1 MFKRIKLILIA
12 TIILSGCSTTNN
24 ESNKETKSVPEE
36 MEASKY
42 VGQGFQPPAEKD
54 AIEFA
59 KKHKDKIAKRGE
71 QFFEQFFMDNFGLK
85 VKATNVVGSG
95 DGVEVYVHCDDHDIV
110 FNASIPFDKSI
121 IDSDSS
127 LRSED
132 KGDDMSTLV
141 GTVLS
146 GFEYRAHKEELD
158 NLTEVLKEYKS
169 KYKYT
174 GYTENAIMKTQN
186 SGFRNEYYYL
196 TAIPYTLD
204 EYKRYFQPLIK
215 EDDKSFRD
223 GMRNSKKQLKD
234 KSRPYVVT
242 TLFSTKD
249 NFTKDNTIDEMID
262 FSEVLKKKKN
272 IPHDLNV
279 SLQISNKYIN
289 TTRPNYSK
297 KDVIEVGVFNHEKAN
312 TND

>member
-1 MFKRIKLILIA
+1 MLKKAKLILIA
-12 TIILSGCSTTNN
+12 TLLLSGCSTTNN

-59 KKHKDKIAKRGE
+59 KKHKDKIAKRG
-71 QFFEQFFMDNFGLK
+71 EQFFMDNFGLK

-146 GFEYRAHKEELD
+146 GFEYRAQKEKYD
-158 NLTEVLKEYKS
+158 NLYKFFKDNEK
-169 KYKYT
+169 KYQYT
-174 GYTENAIMKTQN
+174 GFTKKAINKTQN
-186 SGFRNEYYYL
+186 SGYENEYFYIVANIPTLQEYRKYY
-196 TAIPYTLD
+196 
-204 EYKRYFQPLIK
+204 EPLIK
-215 EDDKSFRD
+215 KNNLNFKK
-223 GMRNSKKQLKD
+223 GMKEARKGVGYKAEIE
-234 KSRPYVVT
+234 VHT
-242 TLFSTKD
+242 TLFSKSSNFSKDKKLDDVIDLSESTKKLHL
-249 NFTKDNTIDEMID
+249 NFENTKIFLQLAKSTI
-262 FSEVLKKKKN
+262 STNRV
-272 IPHDLNV
+272 
-279 SLQISNKYIN
+279 
-289 TTRPNYSK
+289 NYS
-297 KDVIEVGVFNHEKAN
+297 DNESIRIEVE
-312 TND
+312 

>member
-1 MFKRIKLILIA
+1 MLKKAKLILIA
-12 TIILSGCSTTNN
+12 TLLLSGCSTTNN

-71 QFFEQFFMDNFGLK
+71 QFFMDNFSLK

-146 GFEYRAHKEELD
+146 GFEYRAQKEKYD
-158 NLTEVLKEYKS
+158 NLYKFFKENEKKYQYTGFTKEAINKTQNVGYQNEYFYITYLSRNLKEYR
-169 KYKYT
+169 KYY
-174 GYTENAIMKTQN
+174 E
-186 SGFRNEYYYL
+186 
-196 TAIPYTLD
+196 
-204 EYKRYFQPLIK
+204 PLIQKNDK
-215 EDDKSFRD
+215 EFKE
-223 GMRNSKKQLKD
+223 GMQKARKELN
-234 KSRPYVVT
+234 YTANTNTVA
-242 TLFSTKD
+242 TLFSTNDERNRKEKINNVID
-249 NFTKDNTIDEMID
+249 LSEKIEKTKDMPIKNTITTQLGNKLIGTKKARFDDKKVVSFGAFEDE
-262 FSEVLKKKKN
+262 
-272 IPHDLNV
+272 
-279 SLQISNKYIN
+279 
-289 TTRPNYSK
+289 
-297 KDVIEVGVFNHEKAN
+297 
-312 TND
+312 